1 MAATHRERF
10 TSVSIAAT
18 IETMNFHVH
27 FDPTPEGYT
36 CTVRALVNSAPSGPV
51 LAEGTGASQW
61 EARDAAMAATS
72 DPEVQR
78 VLKSSVPDE

>member
-1 MAATHRERF
+1 MK
-10 TSVSIAAT
+10 
-18 IETMNFHVH
+18 FHVH

-36 CTVRALVNSAPSGPV
+36 CTVRALVNSVPSGPV
-51 LAEGTGASQW
+51 LAEGVGPTQC
-61 EARDAAMAATS
+61 EARDAALAATS